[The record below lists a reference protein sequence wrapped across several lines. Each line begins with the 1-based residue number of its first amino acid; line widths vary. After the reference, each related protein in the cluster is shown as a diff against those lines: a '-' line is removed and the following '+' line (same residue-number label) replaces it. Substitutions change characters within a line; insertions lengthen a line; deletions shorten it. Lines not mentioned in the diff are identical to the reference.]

1 MRIDSSKW
9 VHMPQAYERT
19 QKVEGTDQK
28 KSGKV
33 DQVSISS
40 EARARFEDTETSRSE
55 KINALRQAIE
65 DGTYKPDPV
74 KIAERFLRL

>member
-1 MRIDSSKW
+1 
-9 VHMPQAYERT
+9 MPQAYERT